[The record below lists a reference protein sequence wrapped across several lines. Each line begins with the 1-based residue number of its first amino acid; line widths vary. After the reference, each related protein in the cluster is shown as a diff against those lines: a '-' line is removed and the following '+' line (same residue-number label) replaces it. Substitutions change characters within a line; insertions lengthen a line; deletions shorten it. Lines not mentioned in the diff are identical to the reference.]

1 MITITTK
8 EDMTA
13 YLEKFQTWQREAQG
27 IADVDVKINSRDH
40 VLKSV
45 EVWIYPRNEQGD
57 LTEGQFHF
65 CEVNEWNY
73 KNDNDLAVKAA
84 RNYMVEHNI
93 VEP

>member
-13 YLEKFQTWQREAQG
+13 YLEKFQTWQREAHG

-40 VLKSV
+40 VLKSI
-45 EVWIYPRNEQGD
+45 EVWIYPRNEKGE
-57 LTEGQFHF
+57 LTEGFHF

-93 VEP
+93 VEL